1 MKKIFNFIL
10 ITFILLS
17 FPNILAKDNNFLHF
31 DLKNDCPNPKIS
43 SLGILISLSESDDSS
58 YENTLTPEE
67 RESYEEIIQLKRS
80 FSSTMSYIPQ
90 SFSPEKEK
98 YWEELDYLLLVF
110 VIIAIFPIVFI
121 VFYLFMRFVLKK
133 CTGPRKLKQVTKN
146 YRNIT
151 WAIVIVSS
159 LGTIVLFSIVL
170 GKSRSVSDN
179 VNNAFNFAVETIS
192 KSDNAFTEIN
202 KAVIFFNE
210 SNPVYPLPTTDYMT
224 AFKNDINKYIENTK
238 QRTQQILD
246 DESKRGSINSAIYA
260 VYFIVIFAAY
270 LFFFYKMEIL
280 ELLVSIILFFA
291 VPGLLILEGYNA
303 KFFFYYSD
311 ICDSVHGALYSNE
324 FPVADQSLGYYY
336 NCFPTNTKASL
347 YNIRYRLY
355 ENLNDNQ
362 TLIYEYNNVTENT
375 FDRFFNCEIVN
386 SVLPKI
392 ERDFCKESLDYM
404 YSIVS
409 LLTWTLLTGLAL
421 AIGSRRLQVLIWK
434 KKMEIEEMI
443 ENKEAIF

>member
-1 MKKIFNFIL
+1 MRKTSNFIL
-10 ITFILLS
+10 LTFILLS

-110 VIIAIFPIVFI
+110 VIIAMFPIVFI
-121 VFYLFMRFVLKK
+121 IFYLFMRFVVKK

-151 WAIVIVSS
+151 WGIVIISS

-170 GKSRSVSDN
+170 GKSHSVSDN
-179 VNNAFNFAVETIS
+179 VTNAFNFAVKTIS
-192 KSDNAFTEIN
+192 ESDNAFTEIN
-202 KAVIFFNE
+202 NAVIFFNE

-224 AFKNDINKYIENTK
+224 EFKNDINKYIENTK

-246 DESKRGSINSAIYA
+246 DESKRGTINSVIYA
-260 VYFIVIFAAY
+260 VYFVVIFAAY
-270 LFFFYKMEIL
+270 LFFFIKKEIL

-362 TLIYEYNNVTENT
+362 SLIEKYNNVTENT

-421 AIGSRRLQVLIWK
+421 GIGSRRLQVLIWK